1 MSRSLP
7 EFPMGRSPHELGS
20 LAVWVAEPLKM
31 KQTEP
36 DPLQALIAEANEI
49 ASELALLEA
58 DAGLLRERA
67 NQLAMQLALL
77 PERK

>member
-1 MSRSLP
+1 
-7 EFPMGRSPHELGS
+7 
-20 LAVWVAEPLKM
+20 M

-36 DPLQALIAEANEI
+36 DPLVALIAAANEI

-58 DAGLLRERA
+58 DTGLMLERA

-77 PERK
+77 RERKY

>member
-1 MSRSLP
+1 
-7 EFPMGRSPHELGS
+7 
-20 LAVWVAEPLKM
+20 M

-36 DPLQALIAEANEI
+36 DPFEALIAAANEI

-77 PERK
+77 PERKR

>member
-1 MSRSLP
+1 MVD
-7 EFPMGRSPHELGS
+7 G
-20 LAVWVAEPLKM
+20 ALKM

-36 DPLQALIAEANEI
+36 DPLKALIAAASEI
-49 ASELALLEA
+49 AAELALLEA